1 MLTRRR
7 IIQNAGLFLGFAMS
21 GTFAAKAS
29 VGEASAGLVVPFPAG
44 GGGDVLA
51 RSVSGALAEE
61 LGTKIWVDNRPGAG
75 GTIGARHLSRARADG
90 SMLGYVTNGILC
102 VNPLLYPNVPFNPRE
117 ELRPV
122 GMISEIG
129 LIGVL
134 NPNAIAGVTDLESL
148 VAWAKAHPKEVNF
161 ASSGIGT
168 TSHLAGLLFAR
179 RAGIELTHVPYRGGA
194 AAMLDVLSGRIPFMI
209 DVAPN
214 ALPHVRSGKLQP
226 LGAASR
232 TRLAIA
238 ADIPTFAEAGV
249 AGIELSAWDGIV
261 LPKGASDKLVERVSS
276 ALARALKH
284 PEVVASL
291 SKKGAEP
298 RPGTS
303 ADFIRFI
310 EAESPKWAELVEAV
324 QAETSR

>member
-1 MLTRRR
+1 MFTRRQ
-7 IIQNAGLFLGFAMS
+7 IIQNAGLLMGFAAS
-21 GTFAAKAS
+21 GAFAANAFANTES
-29 VGEASAGLVVPFPAG
+29 TGLVVPFPAG

-51 RSVSGALAEE
+51 RSVAGALAEE

-117 ELRPV
+117 ELRPA

-129 LIGVL
+129 LVGVL
-134 NPNAIAGVTDLESL
+134 NPNAIAGVTDLKSL

-179 RAGIELTHVPYRGGA
+179 RAGLELTHVPYRGGA

-214 ALPHVRSGKLQP
+214 ALQHVRSGKLTA
-226 LGAASR
+226 LGAASKQ
-232 TRLAIA
+232 RLAIA
-238 ADIPTFAEAGV
+238 PDIPTFAEAGV
-249 AGIELSAWDGIV
+249 ADVELSAWDGIV
-261 LPKGASDKLVERVSS
+261 LPKGAPDELVSRVSA
-276 ALARALKH
+276 ALARALKR

-310 EAESPKWAELVEAV
+310 ESETPKWAELVAAI
-324 QAETSR
+324 QAETSQ

>member
-1 MLTRRR
+1 MGLAASGAFAS
-7 IIQNAGLFLGFAMS
+7 NAFAN
-21 GTFAAKAS
+21 T
-29 VGEASAGLVVPFPAG
+29 ESAGLVVPFPAG

-51 RSVSGALAEE
+51 RSVAGALAEE

-129 LIGVL
+129 LVGVL
-134 NPNAIAGVTDLESL
+134 NPNAIKGVTDLKSL

-179 RAGIELTHVPYRGGA
+179 RAGLELTHVPYRGGA

-214 ALPHVRSGKLQP
+214 ALQHVRSGKLTA
-226 LGAASR
+226 LGSASR
-232 TRLAIA
+232 KRLEIA
-238 ADIPTFAEAGV
+238 PDIPTFAEAGV
-249 AGIELSAWDGIV
+249 AGVELSAWDGIV
-261 LPKGASDKLVERVSS
+261 LPKGASDELVNRVSA
-276 ALARALKH
+276 ALARALKR

-310 EAESPKWAELVEAV
+310 ESETPKWAELVEAV
-324 QAETSR
+324 QAEASK

>member
-1 MLTRRR
+1 MFTRRQ
-7 IIQNAGLFLGFAMS
+7 IIQNAGLLMGLTAS
-21 GTFAAKAS
+21 GAFAANAFANTES
-29 VGEASAGLVVPFPAG
+29 SGLVVPFPAG

-51 RSVSGALAEE
+51 RSVAGALAEE

-117 ELRPV
+117 ELRPA

-129 LIGVL
+129 LVGVL
-134 NPNAIAGVTDLESL
+134 NPNAIAGVTDLKSL
-148 VAWAKAHPKEVNF
+148 AAWAKAHPKEVNF

-179 RAGIELTHVPYRGGA
+179 RAGLELTHVPYRGGA

-214 ALPHVRSGKLQP
+214 ALQHVRSGKLTA
-226 LGAASR
+226 LGAASKQ
-232 TRLAIA
+232 RLAIA
-238 ADIPTFAEAGV
+238 PDIPTFAEAGV
-249 AGIELSAWDGIV
+249 ADVELSAWDGIV
-261 LPKGASDKLVERVSS
+261 LPKGAPDELVNRVSA
-276 ALARALKH
+276 ALARALRR

-310 EAESPKWAELVEAV
+310 ESETPKWAELVAAI
-324 QAETSR
+324 QAEASQ

>member
-1 MLTRRR
+1 MGLAASGAFAS
-7 IIQNAGLFLGFAMS
+7 NAFAN
-21 GTFAAKAS
+21 T
-29 VGEASAGLVVPFPAG
+29 ESAGLVVPFPAG

-51 RSVSGALAEE
+51 RSVAGALAEE

-129 LIGVL
+129 LVGVL
-134 NPNAIAGVTDLESL
+134 NPNAIKGVTDLKSL

-179 RAGIELTHVPYRGGA
+179 RAGLELTHVPYRGGA

-214 ALPHVRSGKLQP
+214 ALQHVSSGKLTA
-226 LGAASR
+226 LGSASR
-232 TRLAIA
+232 KRLEIA
-238 ADIPTFAEAGV
+238 PDIPTFAEAGV
-249 AGIELSAWDGIV
+249 AGVELSAWDGIV
-261 LPKGASDKLVERVSS
+261 LPKGASDELVNRVSA
-276 ALARALKH
+276 ALARALKR

-310 EAESPKWAELVEAV
+310 ESETPKWAELVEAV
-324 QAETSR
+324 QAEASK

>member
-1 MLTRRR
+1 MFTRRQ
-7 IIQNAGLFLGFAMS
+7 IIQNAGLLMGLAASGAFAS
-21 GTFAAKAS
+21 NAFANT
-29 VGEASAGLVVPFPAG
+29 ESAGLVVPFPAG

-51 RSVSGALAEE
+51 RSVAGALAEE

-129 LIGVL
+129 LVGVL
-134 NPNAIAGVTDLESL
+134 NPNAIKGVTDLKSL
-148 VAWAKAHPKEVNF
+148 VAWAKEHPKEVNF

-179 RAGIELTHVPYRGGA
+179 RAGLELTHGPYRGGA

-214 ALPHVRSGKLQP
+214 ALQHVRSGKLTA
-226 LGAASR
+226 LGSASR
-232 TRLAIA
+232 KRLEIA
-238 ADIPTFAEAGV
+238 PDIPTFAEAGV
-249 AGIELSAWDGIV
+249 AGVELSAWDGIV
-261 LPKGASDKLVERVSS
+261 LPKGASDELVNRVSA
-276 ALARALKH
+276 ALARALKRS
-284 PEVVASL
+284 EVVASL

-310 EAESPKWAELVEAV
+310 ESETPKWAELVEAV
-324 QAETSR
+324 QAETSK